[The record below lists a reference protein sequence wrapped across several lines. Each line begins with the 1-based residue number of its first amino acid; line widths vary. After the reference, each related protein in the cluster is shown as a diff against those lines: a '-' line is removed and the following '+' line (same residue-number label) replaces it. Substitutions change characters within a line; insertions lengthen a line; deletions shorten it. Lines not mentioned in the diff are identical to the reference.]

1 LLTAVFEKGKKPR
14 MTKKLILTS
23 AMLATINLTLV
34 FPESLL
40 ANESLTKET
49 LISSENSN
57 SELNQKAFSQIYPSD
72 EILIA
77 QFDENYDP
85 FVDYSEFEQ
94 VTEEEAD
101 INFFRNG
108 RFLAVGLMF
117 GYRFFTNILGEIYQ
131 PGGAGGVFLSYFFDL
146 RFAIQISYFTGD
158 HSFKISEAGQDF
170 TGSISVNQTAFDV
183 KYYLNTQNVTR
194 GLASV
199 NPYLIFGLAQ
209 VFRTSR
215 FDGAEGFARDGAT
228 SFHGG
233 LGVEFPMM
241 RNKMFFGL
249 EGTYQYVSFEDEAN
263 ELIIDDEATG
273 VFPKGDIVKFIG
285 VIGINF

>member
-1 LLTAVFEKGKKPR
+1 MKISIPKLL
-14 MTKKLILTS
+14 
-23 AMLATINLTLV
+23 
-34 FPESLL
+34 
-40 ANESLTKET
+40 
-49 LISSENSN
+49 
-57 SELNQKAFSQIYPSD
+57 
-72 EILIA
+72 LIA
-77 QFDENYDP
+77 LVMISLPAISQAEEEVHIAQYDDNFDP

-108 RFLAVGLMF
+108 RFLAIGAMF
-117 GYRFFTNILGEIYQ
+117 GYRFFTNILGEIYE
-131 PGGAGGVFLSYFFDL
+131 GAGAGGVFLSYFFDL
-146 RFAIQISYFTGD
+146 RFAIQISYLTGD
-158 HSFKISEAGQDF
+158 HRFKIDEAGKEF
-170 TGSISVNQTAFDV
+170 FGTITVSQTAFDI

-215 FDGAEGFARDGAT
+215 FDDADGFARDAAT

-233 LGVEFPMM
+233 LGIEFPMM

-249 EGTYQYVSFEDEAN
+249 EGTYQYVNFQDESN
-263 ELIIDDEATG
+263 ELVIDDEETG
-273 VFPKGDIVKFIG
+273 VYPRGDIVKFLGI
-285 VIGINF
+285 IGINF